1 MRPIFTLR
9 TSLLAVAAALSTH
22 AVSAQETTAEV
33 QEAPAKEDSQV
44 KLNTI
49 IVTANKRSESQQ
61 DVPIAITAQTSAAL
75 DLKGIEGTTDL
86 AFTVPNLTM
95 TMEAISMT
103 TFIRGVGQP
112 GATSGQEQSVAF
124 YVDGVYNPS
133 PTTNI
138 QGFNN
143 VERVEVLKGP
153 QGTLFGRNATGGVVH
168 VITRDPSYEPKFEAD
183 VGYGNYNAI
192 SGRAY
197 GSVGL
202 TDNIAADVAL
212 LYLDRDGFGDNV
224 TLGVERQGDKDFS
237 IRSKVLFEP
246 TDQTTIKLSGFYT
259 DRESSQGIDRDAAPG
274 TFGTTDEAFG
284 PNVDAGGHQ
293 DVSSNYFDAGYI
305 ETYGGSVTVEHEF
318 GFADLLS
325 ISAYRNDDVFFS
337 FDQDSG
343 PAPFVNADL
352 SQFGETVSQEIQ
364 LQSNENSPFEWVTGL
379 YYYNYN
385 AGYEPLLLN
394 LTSPITG
401 VVTMNTEQ
409 TSESIAAFAQ
419 GKWDFTDSTSLTV
432 GYRFTKDTTK
442 IDGKVDV
449 YVAAID
455 LTLEGQQFDSFD
467 STTIPGFEPET
478 TVEEPSYKI
487 VLDHKF
493 TPGILGYASFSHGFK
508 SGGYNQVQFD
518 QMPDPAVEPEVI
530 DAYEVGLKTEFL
542 NNRARVNMA
551 AFYYDFTDLQLAT
564 QVAGGSRTLNAAGAT
579 ISGGEVEFELAVT
592 DNLSLSGGLSVLDTE
607 YTDFVNG
614 PVYTKL
620 PGPFPGGAATTTGDL
635 SGNQLVRAP
644 EFTFTANMVYVLPT
658 SVGDFTSSINYYYDD
673 GYFWDAANILA
684 EPAYEIVNANVR
696 WTSPD
701 GGHWIKLWANN
712 LLDEE
717 YTSYGNSS
725 GLGDYLSPAPP
736 RTYGIKAGVDW

>member
-293 DVSSNYFDAGYI
+293 DVS
-305 ETYGGSVTVEHEF
+305 
-318 GFADLLS
+318 
-325 ISAYRNDDVFFS
+325 
-337 FDQDSG
+337 G
-343 PAPFVNADL
+343 P
-352 SQFGETVSQEIQ
+352 
-364 LQSNENSPFEWVTGL
+364 
-379 YYYNYN
+379 
-385 AGYEPLLLN
+385 
-394 LTSPITG
+394 
-401 VVTMNTEQ
+401 
-409 TSESIAAFAQ
+409 
-419 GKWDFTDSTSLTV
+419 
-432 GYRFTKDTTK
+432 
-442 IDGKVDV
+442 
-449 YVAAID
+449 
-455 LTLEGQQFDSFD
+455 
-467 STTIPGFEPET
+467 
-478 TVEEPSYKI
+478 
-487 VLDHKF
+487 
-493 TPGILGYASFSHGFK
+493 
-508 SGGYNQVQFD
+508 
-518 QMPDPAVEPEVI
+518 
-530 DAYEVGLKTEFL
+530 
-542 NNRARVNMA
+542 
-551 AFYYDFTDLQLAT
+551 
-564 QVAGGSRTLNAAGAT
+564 
-579 ISGGEVEFELAVT
+579 
-592 DNLSLSGGLSVLDTE
+592 
-607 YTDFVNG
+607 
-614 PVYTKL
+614 
-620 PGPFPGGAATTTGDL
+620 
-635 SGNQLVRAP
+635 
-644 EFTFTANMVYVLPT
+644 TA
-658 SVGDFTSSINYYYDD
+658 
-673 GYFWDAANILA
+673 
-684 EPAYEIVNANVR
+684 
-696 WTSPD
+696 
-701 GGHWIKLWANN
+701 
-712 LLDEE
+712 
-717 YTSYGNSS
+717 
-725 GLGDYLSPAPP
+725 
-736 RTYGIKAGVDW
+736 